1 MNIWYNIKNFLRL
14 YKSNTRT
21 LKVIQNDGIEYTYE
35 VDKSQV
41 NNELKNLE
49 GQVKL
54 VKIL

>member
-1 MNIWYNIKNFLRL
+1 MNIWYKIKNFLGL
-14 YKSNTRT
+14 YRSNIRT
-21 LKVIQNDGIEYTYE
+21 LKVIQNDGVEYTYE

-49 GQVKL
+49 SQVKL

>member
-1 MNIWYNIKNFLRL
+1 MNIWYNIKNFFGL

-21 LKVIQNDGIEYTYE
+21 LKVIQNDGVEYTYE

>member
-1 MNIWYNIKNFLRL
+1 MNIWYNIKNFLGL